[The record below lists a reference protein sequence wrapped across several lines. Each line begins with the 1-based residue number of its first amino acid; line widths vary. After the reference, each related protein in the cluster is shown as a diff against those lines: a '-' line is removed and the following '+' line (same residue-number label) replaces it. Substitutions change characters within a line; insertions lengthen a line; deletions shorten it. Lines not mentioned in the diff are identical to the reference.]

1 MTLSPEEEKII
12 DEEIRKVLATTRQIN
27 RSVDPNISMLA
38 IIVLSISVLPLGL
51 PYGFYMI
58 LRFVVC
64 FYFIAKLF
72 LLFPNNH
79 KFSLKFLISCL
90 FAIIFNPFIRIS
102 FEKSQWWYVDI
113 LALFC
118 VVYFERKSIILWLK
132 RR

>member
-12 DEEIRKVLATTRQIN
+12 DEEIRKALATTRQTN
-27 RSVDPNISMLA
+27 RSVNPNISTLA
-38 IIVLSISVLPLGL
+38 IIMLGISVLPFSL
-51 PYGFYMI
+51 PYGFYTI
-58 LRFVVC
+58 LRFIVC

-72 LLFPNNH
+72 LLLPKNN
-79 KFSLKFLISCL
+79 KFSFKFFISCL

-118 VVYFERKSIILWLK
+118 VIYFERKSIILWLK